1 MRIDITPKQIN
12 LFWQKVRKAGPDDC
26 WEWTACIGFGGYGK
40 VGVGNRRTEAAHR
53 VAYFLANGD
62 IPDDKPCILHRCDN
76 RKCVNPSH
84 LFAGTKRE
92 NTHDM
97 FAKGRA
103 CQQTG
108 TWQPK
113 RGSTNTNAKLT
124 EADVVVIRSRIA
136 DGENVHDIAAD
147 YSVTS
152 GTIFHIKHRRSWDHL

>member
-12 LFWQKVRKAGPDDC
+12 LFWQKVRKAGPDEC

-40 VGVGNRRTEAAHR
+40 VSVGNRRTEAAHR

-108 TWQPK
+108 AWQPK

-124 EADVVVIRSRIA
+124 EADVMVIRSRIA

-152 GTIFHIKHRRSWDHL
+152 GTISHIKHRRR

>member
-108 TWQPK
+108 AWQPK

-124 EADVVVIRSRIA
+124 EADVMVIRSRIA